1 MSFSQM
7 GFSELRFTIQIWI
20 EILLQIT
27 CRTKEIKK
35 GYVYVYFNI
44 KWLKI
49 TKNGGSLRLLW
60 IDILLRALL
69 CNFLLAMMRCLIS
82 PLKQGWDLCWSLKDI
97 IGTYWPR
104 QLRRRSLNLSTFSYT
119 PIERFTMSQ
128 VISLLNAWA
137 SAYLLELRV
146 TIVGDKALEL
156 SNGILLTPKNGRWSW
171 HQESHLYTLTQDST
185 ITSSN
190 VDEESVTPVGER
202 ISWVAFSCGWGR
214 RLFEAGRLVT
224 FPSHMTGAYSRL
236 GCFVPFYRGGEGGCL
251 FYFLL

>member
-7 GFSELRFTIQIWI
+7 GFSDLRFTIQIWI

-97 IGTYWPR
+97 IGTCWPR
-104 QLRRRSLNLSTFSYT
+104 QLRRMIIKLVHLHIHSHWKVHNVPRNIVIKRLSV
-119 PIERFTMSQ
+119 R
-128 VISLLNAWA
+128 ISLG
-137 SAYLLELRV
+137 
-146 TIVGDKALEL
+146 TT
-156 SNGILLTPKNGRWSW
+156 SN
-171 HQESHLYTLTQDST
+171 
-185 ITSSN
+185 
-190 VDEESVTPVGER
+190 
-202 ISWVAFSCGWGR
+202 
-214 RLFEAGRLVT
+214 
-224 FPSHMTGAYSRL
+224 
-236 GCFVPFYRGGEGGCL
+236 YRGR
-251 FYFLL
+251 

>member
-35 GYVYVYFNI
+35 GYVYVYFKI

-69 CNFLLAMMRCLIS
+69 CNFFLAMMRCLIS

-128 VISLLNAWA
+128 GISLLNAWA

-171 HQESHLYTLTQDST
+171 HQESHLYTLTQDFK
-185 ITSSN
+185 
-190 VDEESVTPVGER
+190 
-202 ISWVAFSCGWGR
+202 AQ
-214 RLFEAGRLVT
+214 
-224 FPSHMTGAYSRL
+224 
-236 GCFVPFYRGGEGGCL
+236 
-251 FYFLL
+251 

>member
-128 VISLLNAWA
+128 GISLLNAWA
-137 SAYLLELRV
+137 SAYLLEL
-146 TIVGDKALEL
+146 K
-156 SNGILLTPKNGRWSW
+156 
-171 HQESHLYTLTQDST
+171 
-185 ITSSN
+185 
-190 VDEESVTPVGER
+190 
-202 ISWVAFSCGWGR
+202 
-214 RLFEAGRLVT
+214 
-224 FPSHMTGAYSRL
+224 
-236 GCFVPFYRGGEGGCL
+236 
-251 FYFLL
+251 